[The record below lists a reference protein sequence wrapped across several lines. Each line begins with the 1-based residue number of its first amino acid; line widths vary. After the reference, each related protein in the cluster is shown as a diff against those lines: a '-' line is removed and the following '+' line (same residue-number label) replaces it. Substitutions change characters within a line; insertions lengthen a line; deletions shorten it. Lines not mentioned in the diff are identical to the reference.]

1 MLRKRGVGRGSSGLF
16 ISLEGIDAVGKR
28 TQSLNLKSWL
38 GSRGLSVRMVSF
50 PDYTT
55 VIGREIRKFLDGARS
70 YPPEVRAMLF
80 AANRWERKAELEEI
94 LAKADAAIVDRYT
107 ASNLA
112 YGLSNGLPLEWL
124 VGLEIGLPKPD
135 LVLLFDAPA
144 AALVTRR
151 GFNKDTYEKN
161 LDFQE
166 RTRREY
172 IKLAE
177 RFGWKVIDATQGREQ
192 TSRAVTTVV
201 SKAFAEIGRTV

>member
-1 MLRKRGVGRGSSGLF
+1 LLGKRGVGRGASGFF

-38 GSRGLSVRMVSF
+38 SSRGLSVRMVSF
-50 PDYTT
+50 PDYSTI
-55 VIGREIRKFLDGARS
+55 IGREIRRFLDGARS

-80 AANRWERKAELEEI
+80 AANRWERKAELEGV
-94 LAKADAAIVDRYT
+94 LAKTDAVIVDRYT

-112 YGLSNGLPLEWL
+112 YGLSNGLSLEWL
-124 VGLEIGLPKPD
+124 VGLEAGLPTPD

-144 AALVTRR
+144 AALATRR

-166 RTRREY
+166 RTRKEY
-172 IKLAE
+172 LILAE
-177 RFGWKVIDATQGREQ
+177 KFGWKVIDATQGKEE
-192 TSRAVTTVV
+192 TSRAVVTVV
-201 SKAFAEIGRTV
+201 SKAFAERGRTV